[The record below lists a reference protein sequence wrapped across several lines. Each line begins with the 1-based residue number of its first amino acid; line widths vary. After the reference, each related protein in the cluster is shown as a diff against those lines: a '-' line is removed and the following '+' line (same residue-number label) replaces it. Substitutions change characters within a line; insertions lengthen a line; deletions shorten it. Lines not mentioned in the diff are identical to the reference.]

1 MTQATCVVPS
11 EIATQTD
18 SLELIDVRTP
28 GEFESARLPRSTNRP
43 LDELDQHVDELKQL
57 QESGRQVVLVCQSG
71 NRATQAQAILAEAGI
86 HTDVLTGGVEG
97 WRNEGHD
104 VVVDVMRWDMNRQ
117 VRLVA
122 GGLVLTAVAASVV
135 VPGAQYVAGAIGA
148 GLVFSAVTNTCTMAL
163 LLSKLPYNRPRTPR
177 A

>member
-1 MTQATCVVPS
+1 MNQTTSCVVPS
-11 EIATQTD
+11 ELTGD
-18 SLELIDVRTP
+18 LRSYELIDVRTP
-28 GEFESARLPRSTNRP
+28 GEFESSRLPHSANRP
-43 LDELDQHVDELKQL
+43 LDQLDDHVDELRGLHDQ
-57 QESGRQVVLVCQSG
+57 GRQVVLVCQSG
-71 NRATQAQAILAEAGI
+71 NRATQAQAKLAEAGI
-86 HTDVLTGGVEG
+86 RADVLTGGVEG
-97 WRNEGHD
+97 WRNEGRD

-122 GGLVLTAVAASVV
+122 GGLVVTAVAASVV

-163 LLSKLPYNRPRTPR
+163 LLAKLPYNRPRG